1 MAGKPGMRTKLR
13 YWFDNTMSRGISG
26 LIGWLAVASFAL
38 IVVVTIAL
46 EGVAPADAD
55 GQPNNPIRL
64 LWRTFVSTFSLS
76 GIPDDKTEPF
86 AVIGL
91 WFVLALGGI
100 F

>member
-1 MAGKPGMRTKLR
+1 
-13 YWFDNTMSRGISG
+13 
-26 LIGWLAVASFAL
+26 
-38 IVVVTIAL
+38 VVVTIAL
-46 EGVAPADAD
+46 EVVAPTDAD

-100 F
+100 FVVSALVGLLTSGLSQKMDQLRKGRAQGGESDHTTMLG